1 VGRRNGAAIESVR
14 NIARLLV
21 LESGV
26 AFLIAYLSIGYG
38 EGQRP
43 LVLVALVVL
52 PLVSLLLAV
61 GLWKFRDRKWIRWV
75 ATTWS
80 ILVLLVLSIVVQAI
94 FPLMIMAVYHLG
106 VGLVLVV
113 VFLGIV
119 LWIIGSVKE
128 RARKNAM
135 K

>member
-1 VGRRNGAAIESVR
+1 M
-14 NIARLLV
+14 
-21 LESGV
+21 
-26 AFLIAYLSIGYG
+26 
-38 EGQRP
+38 
-43 LVLVALVVL
+43 
-52 PLVSLLLAV
+52 
-61 GLWKFRDRKWIRWV
+61 